1 MAQPVRRP
9 ALRQSGQPL
18 AQPVR
23 DPVDTLGA
31 HRGEPGL
38 AVEVD
43 EAEPLVADLEP
54 GPPGPLGQLP
64 QVVPV
69 EALELIRDVDAPAA
83 PALDPGPVRMI
94 PGDDLDERRASRAR
108 VPVGVGQA
116 QHLAKAHAGLRER
129 GEQQAVPQRP
139 RPFAAGRIPRSARRQ
154 DRRDLRRGQ
163 QRAGLPPPGPHR
175 HRAAP
180 ARPGTAVQVGQERP
194 VAAAPRRPGPRPGQ
208 RRGHPVRVMVVA
220 VEADHRGQ
228 PRGQRRFRQP
238 GRRGSRRIQ
247 QHHARRGALPQ
258 PGDEPG
264 QRGHVRPGP
273 VAAVQLQVPPP
284 QLQRLGITAD
294 RVRRR
299 AGDPVILQELLHR
312 PHLPVVGPQ
321 HGPGPVPARQL
332 DRLHADAHPLPLA
345 DVACE
350 GKITSRQRPLREARR
365 NVARR

>member
-1 MAQPVRRP
+1 MRVAQPVRRP
-9 ALRQSGQPL
+9 ALRQPGQPL
-18 AQPVR
+18 AQPAG

-43 EAEPLVADLEP
+43 EAEPFVADLEP
-54 GPPGPLGQLP
+54 GPPGPLSQVP

-69 EALELIRDVDAPAA
+69 KPLELIRDVDAPAA

-108 VPVGVGQA
+108 MPVGVGQA
-116 QHLAKAHAGLRER
+116 QHLAQAHPCLRER
-129 GEQQAVPQRP
+129 GEQQAIPQRP
-139 RPFAAGRIPRSARRQ
+139 RPSAAGRISRRARLQ
-154 DRRDLRRGQ
+154 DRGDLRRGE
-163 QRAGLPPPGPHR
+163 QRADLPAPGPHR

-180 ARPGTAVQVGQERP
+180 AGAGPAVQVGQERP

-208 RRGHPVRVMVVA
+208 RRGHPVRVMVVT

-238 GRRGSRRIQ
+238 GPRGSRRIQ

-264 QRGHVRPGP
+264 QRGHISPGP
-273 VAAVQLQVPPP
+273 VAAIQLQVPPP
-284 QLQRLGITAD
+284 QLQSPWHT
-294 RVRRR
+294 R
-299 AGDPVILQELLHR
+299 APY
-312 PHLPVVGPQ
+312 
-321 HGPGPVPARQL
+321 A
-332 DRLHADAHPLPLA
+332 A
-345 DVACE
+345 
-350 GKITSRQRPLREARR
+350 TSR
-365 NVARR
+365 

>member
-1 MAQPVRRP
+1 MQRHPGQQQRRGVRVAQPVRRP
-9 ALRQSGQPL
+9 ALRQAGQPL

-23 DPVDTLGA
+23 DPVDPLGP
-31 HRGEPGL
+31 HRGQPRL

-43 EAEPLVADLEP
+43 EAEPLVGDLEP
-54 GPPGPLGQLP
+54 GPPGPLSQVP
-64 QVVPV
+64 QVVAV
-69 EALELIRDVDAPAA
+69 KALQLIRDVDAPAA

-116 QHLAKAHAGLRER
+116 QHLAQAHARLRQS
-129 GEQQAVPQRP
+129 GKKQAVPQRS
-139 RPFAAGRIPRSARRQ
+139 RPSAAGRIPRRARLQ

-163 QRAGLPPPGPHR
+163 QRADLPPPAAQR

-180 ARPGTAVQVGQERP
+180 ARPGAPIQVSQERP

-228 PRGQRRFRQP
+228 PRRQRRFRQP
-238 GRRGSRRIQ
+238 GRRGGRRIQ
-247 QHHARRGALPQ
+247 QHHARRGPLPQ

-273 VAAVQLQVPPP
+273 VPAVQLQVPPP
-284 QLQRLGITAD
+284 QLQRLGIRAD

-299 AGDPVILQELLHR
+299 AGDPVMLEELLHR

-321 HGPGPVPARQL
+321 HGPGPVPVRQL
-332 DRLHADAHPLPLA
+332 DRLHADTHLPPMQTLF
-345 DVACE
+345 VM
-350 GKITSRQRPLREARR
+350 GR
-365 NVARR
+365 